1 MKGLKRYLA
10 RHGRH
15 FTVKLAMDVIDCK
28 WDANEVKKASD
39 AMVYYNVSKSTLGD
53 MVYFANLF
61 AYDLP
66 KRRCIEYAL
75 EMVGNVYAEG
85 RAFNAWITL
94 DEDIDLGKYI

>member
-1 MKGLKRYLA
+1 MKGLRKYIT

-15 FTVKLAMDVIDCK
+15 FTVELVMDIMDCK
-28 WDANEVKKASD
+28 WNADEVKKASE
-39 AMVYYNVSKSTLGD
+39 ARVYYNVTRSTLGD
-53 MVYFANLF
+53 MIFLANLF

-75 EMVGNVYAEG
+75 EMVGNADAEG

-94 DEDIDLGKYI
+94 DEDIDLSKYI

>member
-53 MVYFANLF
+53 MVYLANLF

-66 KRRCIEYAL
+66 KRRCIEYTL

-85 RAFNAWITL
+85 RAFNAWIIL

>member
-28 WDANEVKKASD
+28 WNADEVKKASE
-39 AMVYYNVSKSTLGD
+39 AMVYYNVSRSTLGD
-53 MVYFANLF
+53 MVYLANLF

-75 EMVGNVYAEG
+75 EIVGNVDAEG
-85 RAFNAWITL
+85 RAFNAWATL
-94 DEDIDLGKYI
+94 DEGIDLGKYT